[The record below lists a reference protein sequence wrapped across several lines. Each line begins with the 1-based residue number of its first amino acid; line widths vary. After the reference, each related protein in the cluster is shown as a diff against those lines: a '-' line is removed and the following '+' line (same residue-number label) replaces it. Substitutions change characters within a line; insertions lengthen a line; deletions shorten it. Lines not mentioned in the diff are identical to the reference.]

1 MKILDQY
8 ILRRFLY
15 NFFSSFF
22 ILIVIFIF
30 QGIWLFIDDLAGKG
44 LGMVIIGKF
53 IFYFIPTLVDKVLPL
68 TVLLSSILTFGTFA
82 ENYEFAAMKAS
93 GISLQRGMRSLIV
106 FVLFLGFV
114 TFFFANDVIPKSE
127 QKMFNLRRN
136 IAKVKPAA
144 AITEGVFSDFE
155 GTGQGM
161 NIKVD
166 KKYGE
171 QDRFLDNVIIHKKTE
186 QNINNTVIKAK
197 SGELISSE
205 ESDIIQLVLK
215 DGNYYQELISKD
227 PKEKRKQPFAKSNFE
242 TYTINID
249 ISELNDQDL
258 EEDQNITTNKMKNV
272 GRLIKDIDSLRE
284 NNLEK
289 VEAFSKNVVNRMGA
303 FPFKSPKDTLKQNL
317 ELSRP
322 EKQKPE
328 QTEQDSV
335 KTLEQFMASLDHWEQ
350 TQLVKKAQNEVSSI
364 LSTVVSKKEELQSR
378 YKFYNSHILS
388 LHQKYALA
396 LSCIILFFVG
406 APLGAIIRK
415 GGLGLPMVVAII
427 LFLTYYFIGV
437 FAGNYAKEGNIHPA
451 IGAWLPTLIMLPL
464 GVSLTR
470 RATADKGL
478 IGFGHFIDR
487 IKSLFKKKSDDS
499 KEINE
504 SGFDEIGDQ
513 NTIKNLGA
521 YEDEKLMDIIK
532 NFKQYDFDSSYRNT
546 AISVLEKRGIS
557 IEELRLKGVLKNQ
570 AYERAEAMYKGFKS
584 DSKIAFILYFS
595 AIVFVPLSF
604 LILPDSKLGDILY
617 IILSNLFILG
627 YLIYIIKSGIK
638 YLNIYKIIKKDGQF
652 NPMIAFIL
660 GTLIYFVFYFYVKKS
675 LREDM
680 KLIR

>member
-1 MKILDQY
+1 LKILDQY

-106 FVLFLGFV
+106 FVLFLGVV
-114 TFFFANDVIPKSE
+114 TFFFANNVIPKSE

-155 GTGQGM
+155 GTGEGM

-166 KKYGE
+166 RKHGE
-171 QDRFLDNVIIHKKTE
+171 QDRFLDNVIIHKKTK

-215 DGNYYQELISKD
+215 DGNYYEDVMPKD
-227 PKEKRKQPFAKSNFE
+227 AKERRKQPFAKSNFE

-303 FPFKSPKDTLKQNL
+303 FPIQTPTDSTQKNL
-317 ELSRP
+317 QLIKTKKKAKEI
-322 EKQKPE
+322 KV
-328 QTEQDSV
+328 DSI
-335 KTLEQFMASLDHWEQ
+335 KTVDDFMESLEQWEQ
-350 TQLVKKAQNEVSSI
+350 MQVMKKAQNEVSSI
-364 LSTVVSKKEELQSR
+364 LNTVKSKKDELQSR

-487 IKSLFKKKSDDS
+487 IKSLFKKKD
-499 KEINE
+499 KEAE
-504 SGFDEIGDQ
+504 DQ
-513 NTIKNLGA
+513 
-521 YEDEKLMDIIK
+521 
-532 NFKQYDFDSSYRNT
+532 
-546 AISVLEKRGIS
+546 
-557 IEELRLKGVLKNQ
+557 
-570 AYERAEAMYKGFKS
+570 
-584 DSKIAFILYFS
+584 
-595 AIVFVPLSF
+595 
-604 LILPDSKLGDILY
+604 
-617 IILSNLFILG
+617 
-627 YLIYIIKSGIK
+627 
-638 YLNIYKIIKKDGQF
+638 
-652 NPMIAFIL
+652 
-660 GTLIYFVFYFYVKKS
+660 
-675 LREDM
+675 
-680 KLIR
+680 

>member
-106 FVLFLGFV
+106 FVLFLGVV
-114 TFFFANDVIPKSE
+114 TFFFANNVIPKSE

-155 GTGQGM
+155 GTGEGM

-166 KKYGE
+166 KKHGE
-171 QDRFLDNVIIHKKTE
+171 QDRFLDNVIIHKKTK

-215 DGNYYQELISKD
+215 DGNYYEDVMPKD
-227 PKEKRKQPFAKSNFE
+227 AKERRKQPFAKSNFE

-303 FPFKSPKDTLKQNL
+303 FPLQTPVDSTQKNLQLIKPKKKAKEIKL
-317 ELSRP
+317 
-322 EKQKPE
+322 
-328 QTEQDSV
+328 DSI
-335 KTLEQFMASLDHWEQ
+335 KTMDDFIESLEQWEQ
-350 TQLVKKAQNEVSSI
+350 IQVMKKAQNEVSSI
-364 LSTVVSKKEELQSR
+364 LNTVKSKKEELQSR

-415 GGLGLPMVVAII
+415 GGLGLPMVVAIM

-487 IKSLFKKKSDDS
+487 IKSLFKKKD
-499 KEINE
+499 KE
-504 SGFDEIGDQ
+504 
-513 NTIKNLGA
+513 A
-521 YEDEKLMDIIK
+521 
-532 NFKQYDFDSSYRNT
+532 
-546 AISVLEKRGIS
+546 
-557 IEELRLKGVLKNQ
+557 EEQ
-570 AYERAEAMYKGFKS
+570 
-584 DSKIAFILYFS
+584 
-595 AIVFVPLSF
+595 
-604 LILPDSKLGDILY
+604 
-617 IILSNLFILG
+617 
-627 YLIYIIKSGIK
+627 
-638 YLNIYKIIKKDGQF
+638 
-652 NPMIAFIL
+652 
-660 GTLIYFVFYFYVKKS
+660 
-675 LREDM
+675 
-680 KLIR
+680 

>member
-1 MKILDQY
+1 M
-8 ILRRFLY
+8 
-15 NFFSSFF
+15 
-22 ILIVIFIF
+22 VIFIF

-68 TVLLSSILTFGTFA
+68 TVLLSSILTFGAFA

-93 GISLQRGMRSLIV
+93 GISLQRGMRSLII
-106 FVLFLGFV
+106 FVLFLGVV
-114 TFFFANDVIPKSE
+114 TFFFANNVIPKSE

-155 GTGQGM
+155 GTGEGM

-166 KKYGE
+166 KKHGD
-171 QDRFLDNVIIHKKTE
+171 QDRFLDNVIIHKKTA

-205 ESDIIQLVLK
+205 ASDIIQLVLK
-215 DGNYYQELISKD
+215 DGNYYEDVMPKD
-227 PKEKRKQPFAKSNFE
+227 AKERRKQPFAKSNFE

-249 ISELNDQDL
+249 ISELNDHDL

-303 FPFKSPKDTLKQNL
+303 FPFKSPRDSTLKNL
-317 ELSRP
+317 QLIEP
-322 EKQKPE
+322 EE
-328 QTEQDSV
+328 SNENRLDTIQTIDDFIGS
-335 KTLEQFMASLDHWEQ
+335 LEKWEQ
-350 TQLVKKAQNEVSSI
+350 VQVMKKAQNEVTSI
-364 LSTVVSKKEELQSR
+364 LNTVKSKKNELQSR

-415 GGLGLPMVVAII
+415 GGLGLPMVVAIM

-464 GVSLTR
+464 GISLTR

-478 IGFGHFIDR
+478 VGFGHFIDR
-487 IKSLFKKKSDDS
+487 IKSIFKKKDKD
-499 KEINE
+499 
-504 SGFDEIGDQ
+504 
-513 NTIKNLGA
+513 A
-521 YEDEKLMDIIK
+521 
-532 NFKQYDFDSSYRNT
+532 
-546 AISVLEKRGIS
+546 
-557 IEELRLKGVLKNQ
+557 EEQ
-570 AYERAEAMYKGFKS
+570 
-584 DSKIAFILYFS
+584 
-595 AIVFVPLSF
+595 
-604 LILPDSKLGDILY
+604 
-617 IILSNLFILG
+617 
-627 YLIYIIKSGIK
+627 
-638 YLNIYKIIKKDGQF
+638 
-652 NPMIAFIL
+652 
-660 GTLIYFVFYFYVKKS
+660 
-675 LREDM
+675 
-680 KLIR
+680 

>member
-155 GTGQGM
+155 GTGEGM

-171 QDRFLDNVIIHKKTE
+171 QDRFLDNVIIHKKTN

-215 DGNYYQELISKD
+215 DGSYYEEVMPKD
-227 PKEKRKQPFAKSNFE
+227 AKERRKQPFAKSNFE

-272 GRLIKDIDSLRE
+272 GRLIKDIDSLRK

-303 FPFKSPKDTLKQNL
+303 FPAKVRQDSTQQNL
-317 ELSRP
+317 ELIRP
-322 EKQKPE
+322 KKVKETE
-328 QTEQDSV
+328 LDSIQTIDGFISN
-335 KTLEQFMASLDHWEQ
+335 LEQWEQ
-350 TQLVKKAQNEVSSI
+350 IQVMKKAQNEVSSI
-364 LSTVVSKKEELQSR
+364 LNTVVAKKDELQSR

-415 GGLGLPMVVAII
+415 GGLGLPMVVAIM

-464 GVSLTR
+464 GISLTR

-487 IKSLFKKKSDDS
+487 IKSIFKKKD
-499 KEINE
+499 KEAE
-504 SGFDEIGDQ
+504 DQ
-513 NTIKNLGA
+513 
-521 YEDEKLMDIIK
+521 
-532 NFKQYDFDSSYRNT
+532 
-546 AISVLEKRGIS
+546 
-557 IEELRLKGVLKNQ
+557 
-570 AYERAEAMYKGFKS
+570 
-584 DSKIAFILYFS
+584 
-595 AIVFVPLSF
+595 
-604 LILPDSKLGDILY
+604 
-617 IILSNLFILG
+617 
-627 YLIYIIKSGIK
+627 
-638 YLNIYKIIKKDGQF
+638 
-652 NPMIAFIL
+652 
-660 GTLIYFVFYFYVKKS
+660 
-675 LREDM
+675 
-680 KLIR
+680 

>member
-106 FVLFLGFV
+106 FVLFLGVV
-114 TFFFANDVIPKSE
+114 TFFFANNVIPKSE

-155 GTGQGM
+155 GTGEGM

-166 KKYGE
+166 KKHGE
-171 QDRFLDNVIIHKKTE
+171 QDRFLNNVIIHKKTK

-215 DGNYYQELISKD
+215 DGNYYEEVIPKD
-227 PKEKRKQPFAKSNFE
+227 AKERRKQPFAKSNFE

-303 FPFKSPKDTLKQNL
+303 FPLQTPVDSTQKNLQLIKPKKKAKEIKL
-317 ELSRP
+317 
-322 EKQKPE
+322 
-328 QTEQDSV
+328 DSI
-335 KTLEQFMASLDHWEQ
+335 KTMDDFIESLEQWEQ
-350 TQLVKKAQNEVSSI
+350 IQVMKKAQNEVSSI
-364 LSTVVSKKEELQSR
+364 LNTVKSKKEELQSR

-415 GGLGLPMVVAII
+415 GGLGLPMVVAIM

-487 IKSLFKKKSDDS
+487 IKSLFKKKD
-499 KEINE
+499 KE
-504 SGFDEIGDQ
+504 
-513 NTIKNLGA
+513 A
-521 YEDEKLMDIIK
+521 
-532 NFKQYDFDSSYRNT
+532 
-546 AISVLEKRGIS
+546 
-557 IEELRLKGVLKNQ
+557 EEQ
-570 AYERAEAMYKGFKS
+570 
-584 DSKIAFILYFS
+584 
-595 AIVFVPLSF
+595 
-604 LILPDSKLGDILY
+604 
-617 IILSNLFILG
+617 
-627 YLIYIIKSGIK
+627 
-638 YLNIYKIIKKDGQF
+638 
-652 NPMIAFIL
+652 
-660 GTLIYFVFYFYVKKS
+660 
-675 LREDM
+675 
-680 KLIR
+680 

>member
-106 FVLFLGFV
+106 FVLFLGLV

-155 GTGQGM
+155 GTGEGM

-215 DGNYYQELISKD
+215 DGHYYEEVLPKD
-227 PKEKRKQPFAKSNFE
+227 SKEKRKQPFAKSNFE

-249 ISELNDQDL
+249 ISELNEQDL

-289 VEAFSKNVVNRMGA
+289 VAAFSKNVVNRMGA
-303 FPFKSPKDTLKQNL
+303 FQNTVPQDSTQKNL
-317 ELSRP
+317 EAIKRDTI
-322 EKQKPE
+322 EEAK
-328 QTEQDSV
+328 QDSI
-335 KTLEQFMASLDHWEQ
+335 KTIDEFIKSLVQWEQ
-350 TQLVKKAQNEVSSI
+350 IQVMKKAQNEVSSI
-364 LSTVVSKKEELQSR
+364 LNTVVAKKDELQSR

-451 IGAWLPTLIMLPL
+451 LGAWLPTLIMLPL
-464 GVSLTR
+464 GISLTR

-487 IKSLFKKKSDDS
+487 IKSIFKKKA
-499 KEINE
+499 KEAE
-504 SGFDEIGDQ
+504 DQ
-513 NTIKNLGA
+513 
-521 YEDEKLMDIIK
+521 
-532 NFKQYDFDSSYRNT
+532 
-546 AISVLEKRGIS
+546 
-557 IEELRLKGVLKNQ
+557 
-570 AYERAEAMYKGFKS
+570 
-584 DSKIAFILYFS
+584 
-595 AIVFVPLSF
+595 
-604 LILPDSKLGDILY
+604 
-617 IILSNLFILG
+617 
-627 YLIYIIKSGIK
+627 
-638 YLNIYKIIKKDGQF
+638 
-652 NPMIAFIL
+652 
-660 GTLIYFVFYFYVKKS
+660 
-675 LREDM
+675 
-680 KLIR
+680 

>member
-106 FVLFLGFV
+106 FVLFLGLV

-171 QDRFLDNVIIHKKTE
+171 QDRFLDNVIIHKKTD

-197 SGELISSE
+197 AGELISSE

-215 DGNYYQELISKD
+215 DGNYYEEIVKKD
-227 PKEKRKQPFAKSNFE
+227 SREKRKQPFAKSNFD

-289 VEAFSKNVVNRMGA
+289 VTAFSKNVVNRMGA
-303 FPFKSPKDTLKQNL
+303 FPLKTPIDTTKQKSELVQAKDFIKQDSIETVDQFVANL
-317 ELSRP
+317 E
-322 EKQKPE
+322 Q
-328 QTEQDSV
+328 
-335 KTLEQFMASLDHWEQ
+335 WEQ
-350 TQLVKKAQNEVSSI
+350 IQVMKKALNEVSSI
-364 LSTVVSKKEELQSR
+364 INTVDSKKDELQSR

-451 IGAWLPTLIMLPL
+451 IGAWLPTMIMLPL
-464 GVSLTR
+464 GISLTR

-478 IGFGHFIDR
+478 VGFGHFIDR
-487 IKSLFKKKSDDS
+487 IKSLFKKKE
-499 KEINE
+499 KEAE
-504 SGFDEIGDQ
+504 DQ
-513 NTIKNLGA
+513 
-521 YEDEKLMDIIK
+521 
-532 NFKQYDFDSSYRNT
+532 
-546 AISVLEKRGIS
+546 
-557 IEELRLKGVLKNQ
+557 
-570 AYERAEAMYKGFKS
+570 
-584 DSKIAFILYFS
+584 
-595 AIVFVPLSF
+595 
-604 LILPDSKLGDILY
+604 
-617 IILSNLFILG
+617 
-627 YLIYIIKSGIK
+627 
-638 YLNIYKIIKKDGQF
+638 
-652 NPMIAFIL
+652 
-660 GTLIYFVFYFYVKKS
+660 
-675 LREDM
+675 
-680 KLIR
+680 

>member
-106 FVLFLGFV
+106 FVLFLGLV

-155 GTGQGM
+155 GTGEGM

-171 QDRFLDNVIIHKKTE
+171 QDRFLDNVIIHKKTN

-205 ESDIIQLVLK
+205 DSDIIQLVLK
-215 DGNYYQELISKD
+215 DGNYYEEVMPKDSK
-227 PKEKRKQPFAKSNFE
+227 ERRKQPFAKSEFD

-249 ISELNDQDL
+249 ISELNEQDL

-272 GRLIKDIDSLRE
+272 SRLIKDIDSLRD

-289 VEAFSKNVVNRMGA
+289 VTAFSKNVINRMGA
-303 FPFKSPKDTLKQNL
+303 FPIAIVPDSTNKEL
-317 ELSRP
+317 E
-322 EKQKPE
+322 
-328 QTEQDSV
+328 
-335 KTLEQFMASLDHWEQ
+335 
-350 TQLVKKAQNEVSSI
+350 
-364 LSTVVSKKEELQSR
+364 
-378 YKFYNSHILS
+378 
-388 LHQKYALA
+388 
-396 LSCIILFFVG
+396 
-406 APLGAIIRK
+406 
-415 GGLGLPMVVAII
+415 
-427 LFLTYYFIGV
+427 
-437 FAGNYAKEGNIHPA
+437 
-451 IGAWLPTLIMLPL
+451 
-464 GVSLTR
+464 
-470 RATADKGL
+470 
-478 IGFGHFIDR
+478 R
-487 IKSLFKKKSDDS
+487 IEIKKK
-499 KEINE
+499 
-504 SGFDEIGDQ
+504 
-513 NTIKNLGA
+513 
-521 YEDEKLMDIIK
+521 
-532 NFKQYDFDSSYRNT
+532 
-546 AISVLEKRGIS
+546 
-557 IEELRLKGVLKNQ
+557 
-570 AYERAEAMYKGFKS
+570 
-584 DSKIAFILYFS
+584 
-595 AIVFVPLSF
+595 
-604 LILPDSKLGDILY
+604 
-617 IILSNLFILG
+617 
-627 YLIYIIKSGIK
+627 
-638 YLNIYKIIKKDGQF
+638 
-652 NPMIAFIL
+652 
-660 GTLIYFVFYFYVKKS
+660 
-675 LREDM
+675 
-680 KLIR
+680 

>member
-44 LGMVIIGKF
+44 LGIVIIAKF
-53 IFYFIPTLVDKVLPL
+53 IFYFIPTLIDKVLPL

-106 FVLFLGFV
+106 FVLFLGVV
-114 TFFFANDVIPKSE
+114 TFFFANNVIPKSE

-155 GTGQGM
+155 GTAQGM

-166 KKYGE
+166 KKHGE
-171 QDRFLDNVIIHKKTE
+171 QDRFLENVIIHKKSN
-186 QNINNTVIKAK
+186 QGINTTVIKAK

-205 ESDIIQLVLK
+205 ASDIIQLVLK
-215 DGNYYQELISKD
+215 DGNYYEELEPKDSK
-227 PKEKRKQPFAKSNFE
+227 ERRKQPFAKSDFE

-272 GRLIKDIDSLRE
+272 SRLIKDIDSLRE

-289 VEAFSKNVVNRMGA
+289 VEAFSKNIVNRMGA
-303 FPFKSPKDTLKQNL
+303 FPAIAKKDSTEQKNGPELIVSEKENKINKDSIKSTDDLVKNL
-317 ELSRP
+317 EL
-322 EKQKPE
+322 
-328 QTEQDSV
+328 
-335 KTLEQFMASLDHWEQ
+335 WEQ
-350 TQLVKKAQNEVSSI
+350 LQVMKKAQNDVAGI
-364 LSTVVSKKEELQSR
+364 LSTVIAKKDELQTR
-378 YKFYNSHILS
+378 FKFYNSHILS

-415 GGLGLPMVVAII
+415 GGLGLPMVIAII

-451 IGAWLPTLIMLPL
+451 LGAWLSTLIMLPL
-464 GVSLTR
+464 GVSLTK

-478 IGFGHFIDR
+478 FGFGNILDG
-487 IKSLFKKKSDDS
+487 IKSIFKRKKKDS
-499 KEINE
+499 
-504 SGFDEIGDQ
+504 
-513 NTIKNLGA
+513 
-521 YEDEKLMDIIK
+521 
-532 NFKQYDFDSSYRNT
+532 
-546 AISVLEKRGIS
+546 
-557 IEELRLKGVLKNQ
+557 EE
-570 AYERAEAMYKGFKS
+570 
-584 DSKIAFILYFS
+584 
-595 AIVFVPLSF
+595 
-604 LILPDSKLGDILY
+604 
-617 IILSNLFILG
+617 
-627 YLIYIIKSGIK
+627 
-638 YLNIYKIIKKDGQF
+638 
-652 NPMIAFIL
+652 
-660 GTLIYFVFYFYVKKS
+660 
-675 LREDM
+675 
-680 KLIR
+680 